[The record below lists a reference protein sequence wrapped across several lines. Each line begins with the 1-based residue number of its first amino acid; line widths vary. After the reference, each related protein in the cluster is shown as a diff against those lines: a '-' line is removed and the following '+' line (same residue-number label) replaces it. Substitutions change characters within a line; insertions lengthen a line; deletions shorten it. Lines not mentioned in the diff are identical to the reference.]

1 MGRLKSFERR
11 MEDRTSVMDM
21 YLDNLWIGVK
31 SLSNSAMAGSC

>member
-11 MEDRTSVMDM
+11 MEDRTGVMDM